1 MASMTSFLQHE
12 ILGQSPLFVLVVVGL
27 VVFLDDAVF
36 LGFVI
41 PGEAAALLGGVVA
54 SRGDVPLW
62 LVAAVV
68 VGAAVTGDSV
78 GYQVGRSFGPRVLDS
93 RPLRD
98 RRRRIDE
105 ARDYLRLKG
114 GWAVLLGRWTAFFR
128 AVIPGLAG
136 MSRMPYRTFLAF
148 NALGGLAWGVTF
160 VLLGY
165 FAGNAWTRV
174 ADIAGR
180 AGPVAAGVVAAAVV
194 GVLVL
199 RHLRSE
205 RRQGEAG

>member
-1 MASMTSFLQHE
+1 MTSFLQHE

-27 VVFLDDAVF
+27 VVFLEDAVF

-136 MSRMPYRTFLAF
+136 MSRMPYRTFLVF
-148 NALGGLAWGVTF
+148 NALGGVAWGVTF

-180 AGPVAAGVVAAAVV
+180 AGPVFAGVVAAVVV

-205 RRQGEAG
+205 RRHGEEAG